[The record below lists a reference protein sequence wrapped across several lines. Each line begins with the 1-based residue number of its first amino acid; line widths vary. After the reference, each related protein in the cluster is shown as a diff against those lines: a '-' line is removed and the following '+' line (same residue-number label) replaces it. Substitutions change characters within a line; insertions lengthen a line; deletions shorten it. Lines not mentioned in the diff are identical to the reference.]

1 MTQTKKLQELIQ
13 ECTKTGTGACVLIT
27 GPHGSGKT
35 FMVNSAVKHFTD
47 KFSVI
52 NFPGA
57 LARHSLTSNPH
68 KELLRLL
75 LISLRMESVKSK
87 KETKSIES
95 LEDFFEVWPL
105 QFTSARTKSIIL
117 IIEDIDLV
125 VGSISQQSLLYTVFE
140 AASSKPLVVIGTTRR
155 IVNSQIYLT
164 IDFF

>member
-1 MTQTKKLQELIQ
+1 MTRSEKFHELIQ
-13 ECTKTGTGACVLIT
+13 ECMNTGTGACVLVT

-35 FMVNSAVKHFTD
+35 FLVNSTINLYSHKSNV
-47 KFSVI
+47 V

-57 LARHSLTSNPH
+57 LARHSLTINPH

-75 LISLRMESVKSK
+75 LTALRVENVKYKKDIKSV
-87 KETKSIES
+87 ES

-105 QFTSARTKSIIL
+105 QITSPQTKPIIL
-117 IIEDIDLV
+117 IIEDVDLV

-155 IVNSQIYLT
+155 IVIASAS
-164 IDFF
+164 